1 MTFQERIKQ
10 LPESERL
17 KFFRSMLAVSEAGRH
32 CGEQPEVWAQYAAT
46 VFITVED
53 SLKEKNSG

>member
-1 MTFQERIKQ
+1 MTFQERVKQ
-10 LPESERL
+10 LPESERIR
-17 KFFRSMLAVSEAGRH
+17 FFRSILAVSEAGRH

-53 SLKEKNSG
+53 SLKEKSA